1 MNIVCD
7 KVIYINIA
15 IATSYVAL
23 AIFSVMIL
31 TRNQE
36 VILIVTSRVR
46 EVSITFSER
55 IFMNRLEQGY
65 FETIISYRWNGNA
78 NSTVI
83 TLVLRVRNF
92 TLHLGYKNCIAL
104 TFHTSYGWIQ
114 KYILIEILRF
124 YCRRILFH
132 GIHNFN
138 PKIYNKYDNFKVSRG
153 TKCKQRGLIQFRI
166 NIHFTIIKK
175 FLIFI

>member
-55 IFMNRLEQGY
+55 IFMNRLGV
-65 FETIISYRWNGNA
+65 G
-78 NSTVI
+78 
-83 TLVLRVRNF
+83 
-92 TLHLGYKNCIAL
+92 
-104 TFHTSYGWIQ
+104 
-114 KYILIEILRF
+114 IL
-124 YCRRILFH
+124 
-132 GIHNFN
+132 
-138 PKIYNKYDNFKVSRG
+138 
-153 TKCKQRGLIQFRI
+153 
-166 NIHFTIIKK
+166 
-175 FLIFI
+175 